1 MSIVTT
7 VGTFTLP
14 ATEGRKRAITAPYA
28 IFFNEIKAGKHAPAV
43 FNADGTVTAASVVID
58 CPKDRVHVSELAKSW
73 RSSQVSN
80 IVRKGLEEG
89 IEAKVFQES
98 GDDTSTGLR
107 VRVVYIQ
114 RVEPVMKASK

>member
-1 MSIVTT
+1 MSIVIQ

-14 ATEGRKRAITAPYA
+14 ATEGRTRTVTAPYA
-28 IFFNEIKAGKHAPAV
+28 IFFNEILAGKHAEAV
-43 FNADGTVTAASVVID
+43 FNDDGTVTAASIVID
-58 CPKDRVHVSELAKSW
+58 CPKDRVHSAELAKSW

-98 GDDTSTGLR
+98 GDDTATGLR
-107 VRVVYIQ
+107 VRVVYIK
-114 RVEPVMKASK
+114 RCESVTKAKA